1 MGYIELN
8 EAAGADRASVGRP
21 RSEAIHRQMM
31 DAVIGLLQEKSI
43 QATSI
48 EAAARAA
55 GVGKATI
62 YRWRDDKL
70 RPGRA

>member
-1 MGYIELN
+1 
-8 EAAGADRASVGRP
+8 
-21 RSEAIHRQMM
+21 MM

-70 RPGRA
+70 RSGRA